1 MSGGKRDI
9 ARFTAIFAGGTM
21 LSRVTGLARDMVF
34 THFVRG
40 EALGS
45 FLFAFSLPN
54 MLRDMLG
61 EGATNAAMIP
71 VFAEVKEKEGEEG
84 YRRAVASVMGAML
97 VVFGVITVIGV
108 LLMPAVPGALR
119 LLTHVTGE
127 DLPQDAGRLAEMV
140 RMLQWTFPYFFM
152 ICMTIFATGPLFI
165 AKRYGTAS
173 WSPLILNVVLALSC
187 VLLARSFTN
196 PAWSLVVGMWVGGV
210 AQWAVMFWDMRRS
223 TGILMPR
230 FELRHPAVRRVFWL
244 LLPVIIGQSTGEVN
258 KVIERFFAM
267 SLGEDKVLALYV
279 SNRLVQLPL
288 AMFGIAVS
296 VAILPTISRACARGE
311 HHAVRDT
318 MMHGLRQSFF
328 LVVPAMAGLAA
339 LREPLVRLLFERGQF
354 SPVDTRQAADAL
366 FYAGMG
372 LLSYSWVKVTIQGFY
387 AAQKTHIPVIAAT
400 VSMAINILVNIALVR
415 PMGYLGLALS
425 TTISY
430 TVNFLIVYTLL
441 CRRLGPLWD
450 APFLAALGK
459 ITAASLLMAAATR
472 LSADALL
479 QYFGTKGFLPALTV
493 VLLPMTLAAVVYCGA
508 CLALRV
514 PEMRETLGLLARRRG

>member
-1 MSGGKRDI
+1 
-9 ARFTAIFAGGTM
+9 
-21 LSRVTGLARDMVF
+21 
-34 THFVRG
+34 
-40 EALGS
+40 
-45 FLFAFSLPN
+45 
-54 MLRDMLG
+54 
-61 EGATNAAMIP
+61 
-71 VFAEVKEKEGEEG
+71 
-84 YRRAVASVMGAML
+84 
-97 VVFGVITVIGV
+97 
-108 LLMPAVPGALR
+108 
-119 LLTHVTGE
+119 
-127 DLPQDAGRLAEMV
+127 
-140 RMLQWTFPYFFM
+140 
-152 ICMTIFATGPLFI
+152 
-165 AKRYGTAS
+165 
-173 WSPLILNVVLALSC
+173 
-187 VLLARSFTN
+187 
-196 PAWSLVVGMWVGGV
+196 
-210 AQWAVMFWDMRRS
+210 
-223 TGILMPR
+223 
-230 FELRHPAVRRVFWL
+230 
-244 LLPVIIGQSTGEVN
+244 
-258 KVIERFFAM
+258 
-267 SLGEDKVLALYV
+267 
-279 SNRLVQLPL
+279 VQLPL

-479 QYFGTKGFLPALTV
+479 QHLGTNGFLSALTV
-493 VLLPMTLAAVVYCGA
+493 VLLPMTLAALVYCGA

-514 PEMRETLGLLARRRG
+514 PEMRETLGRLAGLPRTDLAFAVRGTDEHGPGLVDAAPLGRIRGARRTGVRCGGGPWGHGARGAGSSLARERGGRRARPWPGGRRRTAGVLAACGGG